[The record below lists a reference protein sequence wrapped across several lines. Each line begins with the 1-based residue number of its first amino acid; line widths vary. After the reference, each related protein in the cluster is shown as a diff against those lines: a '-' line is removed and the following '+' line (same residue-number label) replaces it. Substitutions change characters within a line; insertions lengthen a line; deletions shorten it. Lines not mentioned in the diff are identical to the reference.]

1 MDPITLMLVGGA
13 ISAVTPLIAEA
24 FASGDREKAER
35 LRRQA
40 MQEYN
45 IDLPPVEAIAV
56 QSQAAMAK
64 GDETAKSSRAE
75 ALRMLSQRAREGYNV
90 EDMAAINAALGDVA
104 AQERG
109 SREAILRKLPANSGA
124 RTAALLSNQQAAA
137 QQANRM
143 GLDIAAGSRRQA
155 LQGLAAQ
162 GQLAGQIESEAF
174 NQAFQ
179 RGQAADVI
187 SRFNEQNRMNAQQLT
202 QQRAL
207 DMANLRAGAALGESQ
222 ALMGQAQRTRGAV
235 GGTGQAIGG
244 GVAQYG
250 AMQAYE
256 EDPTVKLRRRKAEDE
271 LKKYG
276 YGSDF

>member
-1 MDPITLMLVGGA
+1 MDPISLMLIGGA

-24 FASGDREKAER
+24 FSAGDRNKAER

-45 IDLPPVEAIAV
+45 IDLPPVEAIAL
-56 QSQAAMAK
+56 QSQAAQAK
-64 GDETAKSSRAE
+64 GDEQAKASRAE

-109 SREAILRKLPANSGA
+109 SREAILRKLPPSSGA

-143 GLDIAAGSRRQA
+143 GLDIAAGARRQA

-162 GQLAGQIESEAF
+162 GQLAGQMEAEAF

-179 RGQAADVI
+179 RGQAADI
-187 SRFNEQNRMNAQQLT
+187 IARFNEQNRMGAQELR

-207 DMANLRAGAALGESQ
+207 EMANLRANAALGEAQ
-222 ALMGQAQRTRGAV
+222 ALMGQAQRTRGAI

-244 GVAQYG
+244 SVAQYG

-276 YGSDF
+276 YGSNY